1 MESSVFC
8 CCCMPQIVHLFLFKC
23 QVDFVVVAV
32 VVTIGQ
38 LKNLIVYHYTVDL
51 VVGLNSFELIHP
63 PVSPVNDG

>member
-1 MESSVFC
+1 
-8 CCCMPQIVHLFLFKC
+8 MPQIVHLFLLKC
-23 QVDFVVVAV
+23 QVYFVVVVAV

-63 PVSPVNDG
+63 PVSPVNDGYGFIFIH